1 MNAKLALTITAA
13 LAVLILIPV
22 LVVVGLGV
30 YGSALGG
37 STRVTGSSG
46 AELTLQPARG
56 PSGSV
61 VTIRGSN
68 WPERKNVSLFLRRP
82 AVTDAGAQL
91 RLRLAKVLTSRS
103 GTFQIESVVPSALVG
118 ADTNEIFI
126 EGLSEVDGRGAS
138 ADVRFEVLPHPGSI
152 KVSVASAASGDYLT
166 NAVVSLMD
174 NFGQRLG
181 RAVTDEDGNV
191 VFSGLGPGSRRVRVR
206 HVDHQPEHVRFR
218 ADGAG
223 EIAVNIELQPSPI
236 RRLYLA
242 SPQPATD
249 ARIRV
254 RGIDRASGLAFDE
267 RISTPPNEVAAIG
280 SLFRNR
286 GFDYLLVTHS
296 TAARP
301 IGFAESLRSLWAMG
315 EIGLSTDLL
324 SPGHAIGITHVGT
337 TGNGELVYVS
347 QTAFRAVPGASISLF
362 DPETSTVLFSRRID
376 ANTLLPF
383 LSRDRSQ
390 ILVIDWSR
398 RRLQILDAITGEEI
412 ADYFGVLPYFVHYAV
427 HDPANDALLM
437 ITADTGELYR
447 FGLSDRTLSEPIL
460 ELKGATSMT
469 VTPDGTALLA
479 IPSESVIAVASL
491 EDGFIEATIPLSNPA
506 DWVWADPDGPFV
518 YAGRTSRSGRV
529 FVHVL
534 DESTLQV
541 IDYLEI
547 SDTAESS

>member
-1 MNAKLALTITAA
+1 M
-13 LAVLILIPV
+13 LI
-22 LVVVGLGV
+22 VVGLRI

-37 STRVTGSSG
+37 STRATGSSG

-82 AVTDAGAQL
+82 AVTAAGNQL
-91 RLRLAKVLTSRS
+91 RRRLAEVLTSRS

-126 EGLSEVDGRGAS
+126 EDLSEVDEGGAN
-138 ADVRFEVLPHPGSI
+138 ADVRFEILPHPGSI
-152 KVSVASAASGDYLT
+152 KVSVASAASGASLK
-166 NAVVSLMD
+166 NAVVSLID

-191 VFSGLGPGSRRVRVR
+191 VFAGLGPGSRRIRVR
-206 HVDHQPEHVRFR
+206 RVDHQSEHVRFR
-218 ADGAG
+218 VDGAG
-223 EIAVNIELQPSPI
+223 ETVVNIELTPSPK

-242 SPQPATD
+242 RLQPATNG
-249 ARIRV
+249 RIRV
-254 RGIDRASGLAFDE
+254 RGIDRVSGLAFDE
-267 RISTPPNEVAAIG
+267 TISTPPDEVAAIG
-280 SLFRNR
+280 ALFQNR
-286 GFDYLLVTHS
+286 AFDYLLVTHS

-301 IGFAESLRSLWAMG
+301 IGFAESLQSLWAMG
-315 EIGLSTDLL
+315 EIGLRTDLL

-337 TGNGELVYVS
+337 TGRGELVYVS

-383 LSRDRSQ
+383 LSRDQSQ

-398 RRLQILDAITGEEI
+398 RRLQILDAITGDEI
-412 ADYFGVLPYFVHYAV
+412 SDHFGVLPYFVHYAA
-427 HDPANDALLM
+427 HDPAHDALLM

-447 FGLSDRTLSEPIL
+447 FDPHDRTLSEPIL

-469 VTPDGTALLA
+469 VTSDGTALLA
-479 IPSESVIAVASL
+479 MPSKSAIVVASL

-518 YAGRTSRSGRV
+518 YAGSTSRSGRV
-529 FVHVL
+529 TVHVL
-534 DESTLQV
+534 DKSTLQV
-541 IDYLEI
+541 IDYVEI
-547 SDTAESS
+547 SDTAE

>member
-1 MNAKLALTITAA
+1 MNARLALIISAA
-13 LAVLILIPV
+13 LAVLILVPV
-22 LVVVGLGV
+22 LAVVGLGL

-61 VTIRGSN
+61 VTISGSN

-82 AVTDAGAQL
+82 AVTDADKQL

-126 EGLSEVDGRGAS
+126 EGLSEVDGGGAS

-152 KVSVASAASGDYLT
+152 KVSVVSAASGDSLK
-166 NAVVSLMD
+166 NAVVSLID
-174 NFGQRLG
+174 NFGQRLE
-181 RAVTDEDGNV
+181 RAVTDEGGNV
-191 VFSGLGPGSRRVRVR
+191 VFSGLGPGSRQIRVR
-206 HVDHQPEHVRFR
+206 HVDHESEHVRFR
-218 ADGAG
+218 VDGAG
-223 EIAVNIELQPSPI
+223 ETVVNIKLEPGPI

-242 SPQPATD
+242 SPEPATNG
-249 ARIRV
+249 RIRV
-254 RGIDRASGLAFDE
+254 RGIDRVSGLAFDE
-267 RISTPPNEVAAIG
+267 TISTPPNQVVTIG
-280 SLFRNR
+280 ALFENR
-286 GFDYLLVTHS
+286 AFNYLLVTHS

-301 IGFAESLRSLWAMG
+301 IGFAESLQSLRAMG
-315 EIGLSTDLL
+315 EIGLRTDLL
-324 SPGHAIGITHVGT
+324 SPGHAVGITHVGT
-337 TGNGELVYVS
+337 TGGGELVYVS
-347 QTAFRAVPGASISLF
+347 QTVFRAVPSASISLF

-398 RRLQILDAITGEEI
+398 RRLQILDAITGVEI

-427 HDPANDALLM
+427 HDPAHDALFV

-447 FGLSDRTLSEPIL
+447 FRLRDRTLSEPIL

-469 VTPDGTALLA
+469 VTSDGMALLA
-479 IPSESVIAVASL
+479 IPSKSAIAVASL
-491 EDGFIEATIPLSNPA
+491 DDGFIEATIPLSNPA

-534 DESTLQV
+534 DESTFQV

-547 SDTAESS
+547 SGAAESS